1 MGRKTTVSKLK
12 KDWKTSVTSLVTAG
26 LLGYAGY
33 TTDNPTLMLA
43 AAGLMVNGVLSKDA
57 E

>member
-1 MGRKTTVSKLK
+1 MGRKTTVKKLK
-12 KDWKTSVTSLVTAG
+12 KDWKTSVTGLVTAG

-33 TTDNPTLMLA
+33 TTGNPALMLA
-43 AAGLMVNGVLSKDA
+43 AAGIMTNGVLSKDA